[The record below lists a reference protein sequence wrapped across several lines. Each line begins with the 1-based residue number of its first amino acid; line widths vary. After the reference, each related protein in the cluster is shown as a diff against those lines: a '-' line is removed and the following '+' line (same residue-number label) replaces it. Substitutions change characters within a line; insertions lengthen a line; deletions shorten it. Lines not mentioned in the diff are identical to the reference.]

1 MLIRLT
7 YLKIHPLSSYLKN
20 HCSSIF
26 IKLYRPFTSAR
37 PRQATRAQRTGHT
50 QSEDFIELNEAL
62 NSCSSAN
69 AFLLFSFPFVP
80 FPFFFFFFT
89 AIVNIDRLSCSQEL
103 SQGCRSASA
112 RCLVVKRCDYV
123 EARTPEV
130 SNAVYTRETGLLISP
145 GTFVGQSERFF
156 FAVAL
161 RVSSHSRDGSFSR
174 VGRPLFSLVPCID
187 QPSNRSS

>member
-1 MLIRLT
+1 M
-7 YLKIHPLSSYLKN
+7 HS
-20 HCSSIF
+20 
-26 IKLYRPFTSAR
+26 
-37 PRQATRAQRTGHT
+37 
-50 QSEDFIELNEAL
+50 
-62 NSCSSAN
+62 
-69 AFLLFSFPFVP
+69 FSFPSHSFL
-80 FPFFFFFFT
+80 FLSSSFFFT
-89 AIVNIDRLSCSQEL
+89 AIVNIGRLSWSQEL

-174 VGRPLFSLVPCID
+174 VGRPSPFLARPVYRSTLESVLVIGIQSVSYAAGLMVNESRRIWMKFLLCSVASSCFPVWLYVTALVKFCI
-187 QPSNRSS
+187 STIKHSR